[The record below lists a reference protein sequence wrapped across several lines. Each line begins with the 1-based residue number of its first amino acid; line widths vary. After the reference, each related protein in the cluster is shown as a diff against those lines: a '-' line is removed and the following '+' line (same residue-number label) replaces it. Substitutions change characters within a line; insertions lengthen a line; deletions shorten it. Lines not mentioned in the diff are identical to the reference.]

1 MDGVSLRAITW
12 QPWKTSKDSL
22 EEDLWPTALF
32 IFLSC
37 VSSSG
42 CFYFPPSVCRSS
54 FLPSSLHFVV
64 LFSLMLFFMSSPDDF
79 IFVHDL
85 SRFLLHHPLCF
96 LPFFSPSFPS
106 NLSSLWLTSSFP
118 LTSVSP
124 HHRLLFS
131 VLIHHF
137 TFLSQP
143 FFILPHPFLYFPS
156 LLPLFRARFCFV
168 LQ

>member
-22 EEDLWPTALF
+22 EEALWLTALF

-64 LFSLMLFFMSSPDDF
+64 LFSLMLFLCLLLTILSLFMISLAFFS
-79 IFVHDL
+79 II
-85 SRFLLHHPLCF
+85 LCF